1 MLKQIR
7 INKTPLIEEALM
19 VLRMQK
25 YPLLEESEIVK
36 FLISREYNEAIK
48 EGGGKRSNK
57 EKQEIKKILNVIY
70 KNGDT
75 FGKAF
80 LEKKGLKRKNL
91 SEEQLYDLIENA

>member
-48 EGGGKRSNK
+48 EGESNRTNK
-57 EKQEIKKILNVIY
+57 EKQEIKKILRTIY
-70 KNGDT
+70 KKGDT
-75 FGKAF
+75 FGASF

-91 SEEQLYDLIENA
+91 SEEQLYNLVENA

>member
-7 INKTPLIEEALM
+7 INKTPLIEGALM

-48 EGGGKRSNK
+48 EAGGKRSNK
-57 EKQEIKKILNVIY
+57 EKQEIKKILKAIY
-70 KNGDT
+70 KNGGK
-75 FGKAF
+75 FGKVF
-80 LEKKGLKRKNL
+80 LEKKGLKEKNL
-91 SEEQLYDLIENA
+91 NEQQLYDVVENA